1 MSSDLVEFET
11 FMCNGATKTS
21 NIQNPINPKPYTHT
35 HIYIYIYIYMHTYI
49 DTYIHTYMHAYI
61 HTYIHTYRCL
71 LAFPTSTSEAGTPA
85 LRDTGGV
92 ALVATPEGRN
102 NLDPSFPNRLQCDAT
117 LSHLSTC
124 CSSWK
129 QRPAQRMSG

>member
-1 MSSDLVEFET
+1 MSSDLVESET
-11 FMCNGATKTS
+11 FMCDGATKTS
-21 NIQNPINPKPYTHT
+21 NIQIPINPKPYTHT
-35 HIYIYIYIYMHTYI
+35 HT
-49 DTYIHTYMHAYI
+49 YI

-71 LAFPTSTSEAGTPA
+71 LAFPASTSEAGTPA

-129 QRPAQRMSG
+129 QRSAQRSG